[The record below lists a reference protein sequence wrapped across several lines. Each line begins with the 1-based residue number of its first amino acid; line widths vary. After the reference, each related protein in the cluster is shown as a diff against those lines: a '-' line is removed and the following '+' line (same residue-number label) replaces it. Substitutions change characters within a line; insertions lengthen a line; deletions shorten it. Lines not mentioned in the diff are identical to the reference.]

1 MVDNFDIIRKILR
14 FDHDGECY
22 YVQLLRRAADD
33 PKPNGKPDPAY
44 HGSMHSRSVKDYFIH
59 SLEHLDMVEGEIKEL
74 CKMFNVR
81 AYIRLNRRSYK
92 KIALQ
97 MLKHIAEQV
106 SSGESYSS
114 PHHMISSAAGMVHDE
129 PNKTWL
135 VDLDSE
141 YLPYEQI
148 IENFIC
154 GCEPIKSQIV
164 ESKKFLSF
172 GLDDYDAQ
180 FNYSRKAFLEEHT
193 WTIPTKSGKHIIV
206 QPFNKK
212 TFSDKWEDYCKD
224 NGIALECPQIH
235 KDNPT
240 ILFVP

>member
-14 FDHDGECY
+14 FDNDGECY

-33 PKPNGKPDPAY
+33 PKPDGKPDPAY
-44 HGSMHSRSVKDYFIH
+44 HGNMHSRSVKDYFIH

-81 AYIRLNRRSYK
+81 AYIRLNRRSFK

-97 MLKHIAEQV
+97 MLKHIAEQA
-106 SSGESYSS
+106 SSGGTYSS
-114 PHHMISSAAGMVHDE
+114 PHHLVSSAAGTVHDE

-141 YLPYEQI
+141 YLPYEQDIKNI
-148 IENFIC
+148 IC
-154 GCEPIKSQIV
+154 DCEPIRSCITQLMSTMTPKV
-164 ESKKFLSF
+164 LE
-172 GLDDYDAQ
+172 DRYETARAQ
-180 FNYSRKAFLEEHT
+180 FLDEHT

-212 TFSDKWEDYCKD
+212 DFSDKWEDYCNY
-224 NGIALECPQIH
+224 NGIALACPMIH

>member
-14 FDHDGECY
+14 FDNEGECY

-33 PKPNGKPDPAY
+33 PKPDGKPDPAY
-44 HGSMHSRSVKDYFIH
+44 HGNMHSRSVKDYFIH

-81 AYIRLNRRSYK
+81 AYIRLNRRSFK

-141 YLPYEQI
+141 HLPYEQDIKNI
-148 IENFIC
+148 ICE
-154 GCEPIKSQIV
+154 CEPIKSRIV
-164 ESKKFLSF
+164 DTMKFLSF
-172 GLDDYDAQ
+172 GTRTPSTDTAARHTSSNTCSLYLLRAGSTSSCSRSTGRNFPTSGHLRDWRLLSPAISTRTTPQ
-180 FNYSRKAFLEEHT
+180 F
-193 WTIPTKSGKHIIV
+193 
-206 QPFNKK
+206 
-212 TFSDKWEDYCKD
+212 FSFHD
-224 NGIALECPQIH
+224 
-235 KDNPT
+235 
-240 ILFVP
+240 

>member
-14 FDHDGECY
+14 FDNDGECY

-33 PKPNGKPDPAY
+33 PKPDGKPDPAY
-44 HGSMHSRSVKDYFIH
+44 HGNMHSRSVKDYFIH
-59 SLEHLDMVEGEIKEL
+59 SLEHLDRVEEEIKEL
-74 CKMFNVR
+74 CRMFNVR
-81 AYIRLNRRSYK
+81 AYIRLNRRSFK

-141 YLPYEQI
+141 YLPYEQDIKNI
-148 IENFIC
+148 ICE
-154 GCEPIKSQIV
+154 CEPIWTLIADAACTR
-164 ESKKFLSF
+164 ETFL
-172 GLDDYDAQ
+172 D
-180 FNYSRKAFLEEHT
+180 EHT

-206 QPFNKK
+206 QPFNRKE
-212 TFSDKWEDYCKD
+212 FSDKWSSAGLAHLIPCD
-224 NGIALECPQIH
+224 IH

>member
-33 PKPNGKPDPAY
+33 PKPDVKPDPAY
-44 HGSMHSRSVKDYFIH
+44 HGNMHSRSVKDYFIH
-59 SLEHLDMVEGEIKEL
+59 SLEHLDHVENEIKEL
-74 CKMFNVR
+74 CRMFNVR
-81 AYIRLNRRSYK
+81 AYIRLNRRSFK

-97 MLKHIAEQV
+97 MLKHIAEQA
-106 SSGESYSS
+106 SSGGTYSS
-114 PHHMISSAAGMVHDE
+114 PHHLVSSAAGTVHDE

-135 VDLDSE
+135 VDLDTP
-141 YLPYEQI
+141 YLEHEEQI
-148 IENFIC
+148 KNLIC
-154 GCEPIKSQIV
+154 ECEPIKSRIADTM
-164 ESKKFLSF
+164 KFLSF
-172 GLDDYDAQ
+172 GDEDTQYRHC
-180 FNYSRKAFLEEHT
+180 RKAYIEQHML
-193 WTIPTKSGKHIIV
+193 TIPTKSGKHIIV

-212 TFSDKWEDYCKD
+212 EFSDKWSSAGLAHLIPCD
-224 NGIALECPQIH
+224 IH

>member
-14 FDHDGECY
+14 FDNEGECY

-33 PKPNGKPDPAY
+33 PKPDGKPDPAY
-44 HGSMHSRSVKDYFIH
+44 HGNMHSRSVKDYFIH
-59 SLEHLDMVEGEIKEL
+59 SLEHLDQVENEIKEL

-81 AYIRLNRRSYK
+81 AYIRLNRRSFK

-97 MLKHIAEQV
+97 MLKHIAEQA
-106 SSGESYSS
+106 SSGGTYSS
-114 PHHMISSAAGMVHDE
+114 PHHLVSSAAGTVHDE

-135 VDLDSE
+135 VDLDAE
-141 YLPYEQI
+141 YLPYEQDIKNI
-148 IENFIC
+148 IC
-154 GCEPIKSQIV
+154 DCEPIRTLIADAACTR
-164 ESKKFLSF
+164 ETFL
-172 GLDDYDAQ
+172 D
-180 FNYSRKAFLEEHT
+180 EHT

-212 TFSDKWEDYCKD
+212 EFSDKWEAYCKD
-224 NGIALECPQIH
+224 NGIALECPMIH